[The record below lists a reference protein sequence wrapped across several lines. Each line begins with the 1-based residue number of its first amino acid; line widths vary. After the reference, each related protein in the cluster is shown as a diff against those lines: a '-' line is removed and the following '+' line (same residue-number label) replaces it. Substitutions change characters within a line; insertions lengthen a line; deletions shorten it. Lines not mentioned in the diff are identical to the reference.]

1 MLNLNKI
8 GRPVARIDK
17 GKYNGMIVSVTDQF
31 QNNDKEENDELVN
44 EFKRLQISNDSKFQ
58 QVANTTKER
67 EILYITGCSGSG
79 KSTYTRKFI
88 EEMRKV
94 KKDIPVYLFSS
105 LPDDESLDSIKPKR
119 IILDDSLIDDPIDI
133 KEFADTVVIFDD
145 IDVLTNKKIREEVY
159 KIMNQGLEIGRH
171 YRINMVIT
179 NHLPS
184 NGKDTR
190 RVLNESSSFTYFPH
204 SANAKIRYFL
214 ENYVGIDKKMINY
227 FKKQS
232 TRAVTFFK
240 NFPML
245 YLTDHEVGLINAFG
259 DDD

>member
-1 MLNLNKI
+1 M
-8 GRPVARIDK
+8 
-17 GKYNGMIVSVTDQF
+17 
-31 QNNDKEENDELVN
+31 
-44 EFKRLQISNDSKFQ
+44 
-58 QVANTTKER
+58 
-67 EILYITGCSGSG
+67 
-79 KSTYTRKFI
+79 
-88 EEMRKV
+88 
-94 KKDIPVYLFSS
+94 YLCSS

-119 IILDDSLIDDPIDI
+119 IILDDSWIDDPIDI

-214 ENYVGIDKKMINY
+214 ENDVGIDKKMINY
-227 FKKQS
+227 FKKQN
-232 TRAVTFFK
+232 TRAVTLFK

>member
-31 QNNDKEENDELVN
+31 QNNDKEENDDIIK

-105 LPDDESLDSIKPKR
+105 R
-119 IILDDSLIDDPIDI
+119 IILDGSLIDDPVDI
-133 KEFADTVVIFDD
+133 EEFADTVVIFDD

-204 SANAKIRYFL
+204 SAHAKIRYFL

-227 FKKQS
+227 FKKQN
-232 TRAVTFFK
+232 TRAVTIFK
-240 NFPML
+240 NFPIL
-245 YLTDHEVGLINAFG
+245 YLGDHEVGIVSSFG